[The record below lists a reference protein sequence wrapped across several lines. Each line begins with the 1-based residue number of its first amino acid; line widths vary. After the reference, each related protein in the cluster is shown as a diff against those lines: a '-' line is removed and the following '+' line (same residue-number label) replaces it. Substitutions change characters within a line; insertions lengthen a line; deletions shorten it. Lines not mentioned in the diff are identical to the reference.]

1 MSEYTFHQPSY
12 LSENIDHPS
21 DPAGAGEQSPSRH
34 TMPEPA
40 GPPREPSEAR
50 FGPPEAVPAELRDGP
65 IAHRFGAEDLDAV
78 HAKLLRTVQ
87 DTSALRAAW
96 VSDAVAHDLDSSDPS
111 WRWALYPNGID
122 ADVRHARASAEQ
134 GGVQATDIIEAE
146 ALGSAGVPW
155 NDKPA
160 HRHLG
165 RIELLSREVFDA
177 NNRAE
182 AGRRLVGD
190 LAERFDSLHKII
202 DTLSNG
208 LVHARSMVNDLAED
222 LAAHGWPTRTT
233 GPAPDP
239 PGPDPISTAPDAD
252 TGTES
257 ADSGHRIGDAVGA
270 AMPDNDQ
277 PHWSPPEPRPASA
290 DEHPGAH
297 PEVGR

>member
-1 MSEYTFHQPSY
+1 MSDNTFHQPSH
-12 LSENIDHPS
+12 LSENTDPPS
-21 DPAGAGEQSPSRH
+21 DLTAADEQSPSRH
-34 TMPEPA
+34 TMPTPA
-40 GPPREPSEAR
+40 DPTREESRALFPPSE
-50 FGPPEAVPAELRDGP
+50 PVPAELRNGP
-65 IAHRFGAEDLDAV
+65 IAHRFGAEDPDAV

-96 VSDAVAHDLDSSDPS
+96 VGDAVAHDLDSSDPS

-122 ADVRHARASAEQ
+122 ADVRDARACAEQ
-134 GGVQATDIIEAE
+134 GGVEATDIIEAE
-146 ALGSAGVPW
+146 ALGSAGVSW

-165 RIELLSREVFDA
+165 RIELLSSEVFDA

-233 GPAPDP
+233 GPAPEP

-252 TGTES
+252 TATES
-257 ADSGHRIGDAVGA
+257 VDGGHRIRDAVGA

-277 PHWSPPEPRPASA
+277 PHWPPPEPRPALA